1 MTYDLLIKDGLVVD
15 GSGMAPIRADVGIKG
30 GKIVARGKLGARA
43 SRVIDAQGRVVC
55 PGFIDIHTHY
65 DPHWWWNPLGT
76 SSSWQGV
83 TTVVQGN
90 CGLTLAPCRP
100 EHRAVM
106 AGVFSSVEE
115 ISMATLDAVVPW
127 KWESF
132 REYLDQLEGR
142 LGINVGTLLGH
153 SAIRLYAMGEASL
166 ERAARPEEI
175 SHMQKLLR
183 EAMEAGAVGWS
194 TSKAPAHVGPK
205 GAPIPSRQATDEE
218 LFALAD
224 TLGEYHCGAIEIVP
238 QSVLFGINQE
248 DRKLLHDLARRS
260 GRPVN
265 WLGHEWKWFAPD
277 LWREEQRWMAESARQ
292 GGQVFGNIVMQP
304 FDREVTFKRSTFFQ
318 GLNHWRDIMSLP
330 LEQRK
335 AKLADQSLRPALREA
350 LDNPDYSG
358 TRGSARPPIRWEG
371 VSVLRTGLTKNR
383 WMEGKSVVE
392 LAKQRGV
399 HVADVMSDLAAE
411 EDLETVFH
419 QRFVLDVDTGIMGDM
434 IQDQHVV
441 FGSSDS
447 GAHINSMVQSGE
459 PAYCLRHWVLDHPK
473 LTLEEAV
480 RRLTFVPA
488 SVLGFY
494 DRGLVREGLQ
504 ADINVLSLQD
514 LELGRKEL
522 VQDLP
527 SGETRWI
534 QKAKGI
540 DYTIVNGEVL
550 MERGSPN
557 EVLPGKVLRGGAYRS
572 N

>member
-15 GSGMAPIRADVGIKG
+15 GSGMAAIRADVGIKG
-30 GKIVARGKLGARA
+30 GKIVARGKLGNRA
-43 SRVIDAQGRVVC
+43 NRVIDAQGRVVC

-100 EHRAVM
+100 EHRSVI
-106 AGVFSSVEE
+106 AGIFSTVEE

-127 KWESF
+127 KWQSF
-132 REYLDQLEGR
+132 REYLDQLDGH
-142 LGINVGTLLGH
+142 LGINVATLLGH
-153 SAIRLYAMGEASL
+153 SAIRVYTMGEASL

-183 EAMEAGAVGWS
+183 DAMEAGAVGWS

-205 GAPIPSRQATDEE
+205 GAPIPSRQAADEE

-224 TLGEYHCGAIEIVP
+224 TLGEYHCGAIGIVP
-238 QSVLFGINQE
+238 QSVFFGINQE
-248 DRKLLHDLARRS
+248 DRKLLQELAVRS

-265 WLGHEWKWFAPD
+265 WLGHEWKWFAPE
-277 LWREEQRWMAESARQ
+277 LWRDEQRWMAESARQ
-292 GGQVFGNIVMQP
+292 GAQVFGNITMQP
-304 FDREVTFKRSTFFQ
+304 FESEVNFKRSRLFQ
-318 GLNHWRDIMSLP
+318 GFNHWRDIMKLP
-330 LEQRK
+330 LEERK
-335 AKLADQSLRPALREA
+335 AKLADQSLRPTLREA
-350 LDNPDYSG
+350 MDSPDYSG
-358 TRGSARPPIRWEG
+358 TRGSARPPTRWVG
-371 VSVLRTGLTKNR
+371 VTVLRTKVPKNR

-399 HVADVMSDLAAE
+399 HVADVMCDLAAE
-411 EDLETVFH
+411 EDLDTVFH
-419 QRFVLDVDTGIMGDM
+419 QRFVLDVDTAIMGDL

-447 GAHINSMVQSGE
+447 GAHIASMVQSGE
-459 PAYCLRHWVLDHPK
+459 PTYCLRQWVLDHPK
-473 LTLEEAV
+473 LTLEDAI

-488 SVLGFY
+488 SLFGFY
-494 DRGLVREGLQ
+494 DRGLVREGMQ

-514 LELGRKEL
+514 LQPGLKEL
-522 VQDLP
+522 VHDLP

-557 EVLPGKVLRGGAYRS
+557 EARPGKVLRGAAYRP